1 MGYVF
6 YIAGSAVSWS
16 SKRQSRVADS
26 TTDAEYLA
34 SRMLARKGF
43 TSVSC
48 SKSSMYNL
56 LFDQLY
62 YVSDVV
68 IAKSD
73 ECISTY
79 LFDQLYYVSDVVI
92 AKSDE

>member
-1 MGYVF
+1 MTCWLLW
-6 YIAGSAVSWS
+6 AH
-16 SKRQSRVADS
+16 
-26 TTDAEYLA
+26 
-34 SRMLARKGF
+34 
-43 TSVSC
+43 
-48 SKSSMYNL
+48 N

-73 ECISTY
+73 KCISTY

>member
-1 MGYVF
+1 MDLRKHELAQRWELVGVDN
-6 YIAGSAVSWS
+6 AGSETARHKQG
-16 SKRQSRVADS
+16 KR
-26 TTDAEYLA
+26 LIW
-34 SRMLARKGF
+34 
-43 TSVSC
+43 
-48 SKSSMYNL
+48 MYTQV
-56 LFDQLY
+56 FDQLY

-73 ECISTY
+73 KCISTY

>member
-1 MGYVF
+1 MERGPALGY
-6 YIAGSAVSWS
+6 AQGRA
-16 SKRQSRVADS
+16 K
-26 TTDAEYLA
+26 
-34 SRMLARKGF
+34 
-43 TSVSC
+43 
-48 SKSSMYNL
+48 

>member
-34 SRMLARKGF
+34 LSHAGKEGIYL
-43 TSVSC
+43 SQ
-48 SKSSMYNL
+48 L
-56 LFDQLY
+56 LEELHVQP
-62 YVSDVV
+62 
-68 IAKSD
+68 SD